1 MCGIA
6 GFIEKKGVT
15 SDVNLK
21 ASLKRAINSMHSR
34 GPDASDCVYFL
45 NESGSAH
52 IGLGHARLSILD
64 TNTTANQPMAD
75 ETGRYTIV
83 FNGEIFNFRELKTQ
97 FLSHKTDWKTE
108 SDTEVLLN
116 LWIYMGKECIS
127 HLNGFFAFALYD
139 STEKKM
145 WLVRDRYGIKP
156 LHVYEDEN
164 FLVFGSE
171 MKAILCF
178 PIIKAM
184 DPLALRLYLSLHYV
198 PTQLSIFQ
206 KVCKVQPGTYWS
218 LDEKGSK
225 STGIYYSFPQIKSTR
240 EKKKISFNEAKTT
253 LRQLLE
259 ESVKRRLVSD
269 VPLGTFLS
277 GGIDSTIITGLAAQ
291 HTQKLNTFS
300 IGFADDPTYDETPF
314 ADIASR
320 QFKTN
325 HHTFSLKHT
334 DFAENIVNLLNYID
348 EPFADSSSIALYI
361 LSQKTRQKVTVA
373 LSGDGGDELFAGYH
387 KHRAESQYKQLS
399 TFLPLFY
406 AFRHL
411 TALLPQGRSN
421 GLFNTFR
428 QINRFF
434 QHAYSQPSTRYWK
447 LCHFTPEEQVK
458 LLLRR
463 KGQEDETAYRFQQ
476 FKEMITYGI
485 DESNTLNDVLGAD
498 CRLVLPGDML
508 TKVDLM
514 SMANSL
520 EVRVPFLDYTV
531 VNYAFEIPE
540 EYKLVRG
547 EGKYILKE
555 AFKDFLPPSL
565 RYRKKTGFEVPLGK
579 LFKHELSSLLDEIVF
594 NREKLNFQDLFHT
607 AAVFSLKDKL
617 KYDGAHDVYLQVWTL
632 LVFQNWYFRH
642 LYQTTS

>member
-6 GFIEKKGVT
+6 GYIAKKGLT
-15 SDVNLK
+15 SDFNLQD
-21 ASLKRAINSMHSR
+21 SLERAISSMHSR
-34 GPDASDCVYFL
+34 GPDANNCVYFL
-45 NESGSAH
+45 NESESAH

-64 TNTTANQPMAD
+64 TNASANQPMAD

-83 FNGEIFNFRELKTQ
+83 FNGEIFNFRELKTK
-97 FLSHKTDWKTE
+97 FLSHKIDWKTE

-116 LWIYMGKECIS
+116 LWITMGKECIS
-127 HLNGFFAFALYD
+127 HLNGFFAFALFD
-139 STEKKM
+139 NTEKKL
-145 WLVRDRYGIKP
+145 WLVRDRLGIKP

-178 PIIKAM
+178 PIRKPL
-184 DPLALRLYLSLHYV
+184 DPLALRLYLSLHYI
-198 PTQLSIFQ
+198 PTQLSIFRQ
-206 KVCKVQPGTYWS
+206 VCKVQPGTYWS
-218 LDEKGSK
+218 IDEKGSK
-225 STGIYYSFPQIKSTR
+225 STGIYYSLPQVKST
-240 EKKKISFNEAKTT
+240 KKNEKISYNEAKTT
-253 LRQLLE
+253 LRHLLE

-277 GGIDSTIITGLAAQ
+277 GGIDSTIITGLAAR

-314 ADIASR
+314 AEIASR

-387 KHRAESQYKQLS
+387 KHHAESQYRQFS
-399 TFLPLFY
+399 AFLPLFY

-411 TALLPQGRSN
+411 SALLPQGRSN

-434 QHAYSQPSTRYWK
+434 QHAYSQSSTRYWK

-458 LLLRR
+458 RLLRL
-463 KGQEDETAYRFQQ
+463 KGQDDETIYRFQQ
-476 FKEMITYGI
+476 FKEMITHGI
-485 DESNTLNDVLGAD
+485 EDSNSLNDILLAD
-498 CRLVLPGDML
+498 CKLVLPGDML

-531 VNYAFEIPE
+531 VNYAFAIPE
-540 EYKLVRG
+540 EYKLVKG
-547 EGKYILKE
+547 EGKFILKE
-555 AFKDFLPPSL
+555 AFEDFLPPSL

-579 LFKHELSSLLDEIVF
+579 LFKHDLSPLLDELVF
-594 NREKLNFQDLFHT
+594 NREKLNFQDLFNT
-607 AAVFSLKDKL
+607 EAVLNLKEKL
-617 KYDGAHDVYLQVWTL
+617 KNDRAHDVYLQVWSL
-632 LVFQNWYFRH
+632 LVFQNWYFKH
-642 LYQTTS
+642 LCPTTN